1 MSRLASIAQNLN
13 GTTYDAT
20 TTFGYTPASQI
31 ASQTRTN
38 DAYAWGGYYNVARG
52 YTSNGL
58 NQLTAA
64 GATSLGYDA
73 RGNLTSSGSSSYGY
87 SSENLLTSA
96 PGSVTLSYD
105 PALRLYQTAG
115 ASTTKFQ
122 YDGTDMIA
130 EYDSA
135 GTLQK
140 RYVFGPGA
148 DEPLVEYAGTGTS
161 SRTFLHADER
171 GSIVARSDSSGNE
184 TAINGYDEYGVPAS
198 GNAGR
203 FQYTGQQWLSDL
215 GMYYYKARIYS
226 PTLGRFMQTDP
237 IGYGDGLNWY
247 NYVGGDPINFT
258 DPTGRRSFCFTYVE
272 YTVTVPSFAPVDHT
286 RWQCVDV
293 PDDLPNNDLRPW
305 DFRNIMPAP
314 RDGGPVLKAAFGGP
328 KAKPVSNNSAK
339 DDPDCK
345 VALSQKGNIVYEATV
360 GTAVVVGGIT
370 GSRGS
375 FVNVKTGTTG
385 RFFSVGGGGGVD
397 VGASQVIGTVDSL
410 KLLDQGGVSINVSA
424 GPAAFSANG
433 SLGKGGITP
442 AGKSAGLAAGMPIAG
457 SVTAGGT
464 RLYGCKARGK

>member
-1 MSRLASIAQNLN
+1 VSRLASIAQNLN

-105 PALRLYQTAG
+105 PALRLYQSAG

-184 TAINGYDEYGVPAS
+184 TAINSYDEYGVPAS

-247 NYVGGDPINFT
+247 NYVMGDPINAS
-258 DPTGRRSFCFTYVE
+258 DPTGLTVQHLCWLAIPLTFSPDLDGDYDSRDIVVTGRRSSREECRD
-272 YTVTVPSFAPVDHT
+272 VDT
-286 RWQCVDV
+286 GGSSG
-293 PDDLPNNDLRPW
+293 LPYGPGTGAGL
-305 DFRNIMPAP
+305 
-314 RDGGPVLKAAFGGP
+314 GGGQRGGG
-328 KAKPVSNNSAK
+328 
-339 DDPDCK
+339 D
-345 VALSQKGNIVYEATV
+345 TV
-360 GTAVVVGGIT
+360 GTGTPQSDNQSCAIGSKLVGTYTDGKPICAKPQDPSYVPLREPRLPN
-370 GSRGS
+370 G
-375 FVNVKTGTTG
+375 
-385 RFFSVGGGGGVD
+385 D
-397 VGASQVIGTVDSL
+397 CPAGTVN
-410 KLLDQGGVSINVSA
+410 GNRA
-424 GPAAFSANG
+424 GC
-433 SLGKGGITP
+433 LTP
-442 AGKSAGLAAGMPIAG
+442 AGQDEMRKGTCQAFAIPLIAGTIVFAGPEILTGRALLSGGSAGMRILTGASVVQSLA
-457 SVTAGGT
+457 
-464 RLYGCKARGK
+464 CF